1 MRRFCLVLIFLF
13 TFFLAPQVKAEQI
26 NSFVADYWIQ
36 KDGSIKVREEI
47 VYQFDVPRHGIY
59 RNIPYLKTN
68 SDNQTFRLD
77 FSNFQ
82 VNHSFNQSQ
91 ENNQIK
97 LKIGDPNRTLIGEQT
112 YIIEYEV
119 KGALTYFTDHD
130 EFYWNVNGNGWE
142 VSSLSVQA
150 RVHLPDKVD
159 SNSLNTKCF
168 TGRTGST
175 QQLCEVI
182 VEEEMTTFLTTQSL
196 ASQEGLTLVFGF
208 PKNLVQ
214 VLEPKP
220 YTQFWQT
227 PFGQFLMAVLLI
239 LFTLFLLFWYLLY
252 PVWIII
258 KWFRSGRDPKATVGE
273 ASAWFSVP
281 KINKKELTPGEAGTL
296 IDEKV
301 DTREFFATIVDLA
314 RQGFLK
320 IEERKKN
327 DFYLIKQPHPA
338 GSRSQAAYEQELI
351 TDVFGTKAEVKIKDF
366 KVYTAF
372 AKLTKNLYQEV
383 VTLQLFPKNPQSVR
397 IFYGVI
403 IALALASANLL
414 LLLVAIFFGM
424 QMPQKTTLGV
434 DTANMVKALKN
445 FLTSQ
450 ERQLSFQADKQ
461 LLFEKFLPFAIA
473 FGVEKIWAKRFAK
486 FDLRSP
492 DWYESQTG
500 QKFNSVVLAN
510 SLSRSVNNWQSGMS
524 STRSSSGFSSGFSGG
539 SSGGGGGGGGGGS
552 W

>member
-175 QQLCEVI
+175 HQLCEVI

-208 PKNLVQ
+208 PKNMVQ

-258 KWFRSGRDPKATVGE
+258 KWFRSGRDPKGTIGE

-301 DTREFFATIVDLA
+301 DVREFFATLIDLA
-314 RQGFLK
+314 RRGFLK

-327 DFYLIKQPHPA
+327 DFYLIKQLHPA

-351 TDVFGTKAEVKIKDF
+351 TDLFGTKSEVKIKDF

-434 DTANMVKALKN
+434 DTANMVKALKK

-461 LLFEKFLPFAIA
+461 LLFEKFLPFAIV

-492 DWYESQTG
+492 DWYESQTD
-500 QKFNSVVLAN
+500 QKFNSVILAN

-524 STRSSSGFSSGFSGG
+524 TTRSSSGFSSGFSGG
-539 SSGGGGGGGGGGS
+539 SSG
-552 W
+552 WWRRWRRRWR